1 MMKKRNESIQEIK
14 IKLRRTELLLEINK
28 KIAGLHDLS
37 QILWTLIEF
46 ITNELEA
53 DRGTLFLN
61 DKETN
66 ELYSRVAQGDLT
78 REIRILNSVGIA
90 GAIFNSKQGE
100 IIHDV
105 YKDQR
110 FNKEVDQET
119 GYRTKNM
126 ICCPVKTVG
135 GETIGV
141 IQVLNK
147 KKGRFT
153 KDNLTVVDA
162 ISTQAAVSIQNA
174 QNSEHFEKKKSKRNG
189 IYKYCL

>member
-1 MMKKRNESIQEIK
+1 
-14 IKLRRTELLLEINK
+14 
-28 KIAGLHDLS
+28 
-37 QILWTLIEF
+37 
-46 ITNELEA
+46 
-53 DRGTLFLN
+53 
-61 DKETN
+61 
-66 ELYSRVAQGDLT
+66 
-78 REIRILNSVGIA
+78 
-90 GAIFNSKQGE
+90 
-100 IIHDV
+100 
-105 YKDQR
+105 
-110 FNKEVDQET
+110 
-119 GYRTKNM
+119 M

-153 KDNLTVVDA
+153 RDNLTVVDA